1 MTSRAPDSPQ
11 APAAAAAPE
20 GAAGSKDAA
29 VPQGAAAPRLRPVGQ
44 PVLLAAL
51 YLVSAGFAVRLF
63 ATMQNAGLRPWYAAL
78 FAVFFALFSLI
89 WAFPRI
95 PVLWIHATIALEC
108 AVAVG
113 LLLLG
118 PKFDY
123 MTSLLIL
130 PVYQAA
136 AVLSAR
142 VRWVWAS
149 AILVIML
156 AAQTGTLGLRGVG
169 LALTPMAVAIA
180 LAALAS
186 ARRTA
191 EEARAQSERLV
202 EELEAKRRQLEQ
214 YAAEIEMAGMEERN
228 RLVRELHDSVS
239 QAMFAVLLSA
249 RSGQL
254 MVDKDPAGLPAH
266 LERLRDLTQEAL
278 ARMRG
283 FIAELRSP
291 EGR

>member
-1 MTSRAPDSPQ
+1 MISRAPDDPQ

-20 GAAGSKDAA
+20 GAAGSKGAVAA
-29 VPQGAAAPRLRPVGQ
+29 RLRPIGQ

-51 YLVSAGFAVRLF
+51 YMVSAGFAVRLF
-63 ATMQNAGLRPWYAAL
+63 ATMQNSGLRPWYAAL
-78 FAVFFALFSLI
+78 FAAFFVLFSLV
-89 WAFPRI
+89 WAIPRM
-95 PVLWIHATIALEC
+95 PALWIHATIVLEC

-118 PKFDY
+118 PDFDY

-130 PVYQAA
+130 PAYQAA

-142 VRWVWAS
+142 VRWVWVC

-180 LAALAS
+180 LAALAT

-191 EEARAQSERLV
+191 EEARTQSERLV

-214 YAAEIEMAGMEERN
+214 NAAEIEGLAGMDERN

-266 LERLRDLTQEAL
+266 LESLRDLTQEAL